1 MVIVQTEV
9 VEKQEAIN
17 HAISF
22 GTIGIWIKACHGA
35 SASDNAVMLD
45 GNDPA
50 SGSLEMIGGA
60 LLKSVADVADL
71 SWL

>member
-17 HAISF
+17 HAVSF

-35 SASDNAVMLD
+35 SASDNAVMLMAMTQPV
-45 GNDPA
+45 DP
-50 SGSLEMIGGA
+50 
-60 LLKSVADVADL
+60 
-71 SWL
+71 WR